1 MSPYTFILRAL
12 RCLPPEAAHK
22 LTIKALSLG
31 LGPKDRTP
39 DDPSL
44 ATSVWGLNFPNP
56 VGLSAG
62 FDKGAEVSN
71 RMLAAG
77 FGFVEAGTVTPLP
90 QKGNPKPRMFRL
102 NKDLAAINRLGFNG
116 TGLSPYVRRIST
128 RYKGAGLLGANVG
141 KNKKTIDGAGDYEI
155 GIEAVAK
162 YVDYLV
168 INISSPNTPGLRT
181 MQNRENLIQLI
192 QRAKGARA
200 RAVSD
205 ASRHPPLVVKIA
217 PDLSNEERAD
227 IASVITEY
235 EIDGLTVANTTVA
248 RPTGLRDPKAREDG
262 GLSGAPLF
270 PLAIMMVEDMYKRTE
285 GQVPIIGSGGIASG
299 ADAYAMIRAGASLV
313 QLYTALVFR
322 GPLLIPQ
329 IKHELA
335 FLLAKDGFKSVNDA
349 VGTNVRMVE

>member
-1 MSPYTFILRAL
+1 MNAYTFILPAL
-12 RCLPPEAAHK
+12 RFLPPESAHK
-22 LTIKALSLG
+22 IAIKALSLG

-44 ATSVWGLNFPNP
+44 ATSLWGLNFPNP

-62 FDKGAEVSN
+62 FDKGAEVPN

-102 NKDLAAINRLGFNG
+102 NKDLAAINRLGFNS
-116 TGLSPYVRRIST
+116 TGLTPYVHRISR
-128 RYKGAGLLGANVG
+128 RYKGAGVLGANVG
-141 KNKKTIDGAGDYEI
+141 KNKATIDGAGDYEI

-168 INISSPNTPGLRT
+168 INISSPNTPGLRA
-181 MQNRENLIQLI
+181 MQKRENLIQLI

-200 RAVSD
+200 RASSD
-205 ASRHPPLVVKIA
+205 GNHCPPLIVKIA
-217 PDLSNEERAD
+217 PDLSEEERAD
-227 IASVITEY
+227 VASVITKH

-248 RPTGLRDPKAREDG
+248 RPKGLQEAKAKEEG

-270 PLAIMMVEDMYKRTE
+270 PMAIKIVEDMYKRT
-285 GQVPIIGSGGIASG
+285 GGKVPIIGSGGIASG
-299 ADAYAMIRAGASLV
+299 EDAYAMIRAGASLV
-313 QLYTALVFR
+313 QLYTALVF
-322 GPLLIPQ
+322 GGLSLIPQ
-329 IKHELA
+329 IKHDLA
-335 FLLAKDGFKSVNDA
+335 ALLAKDGFKSVNDA
-349 VGTNVRMVE
+349 VGTNVRIVE